1 MNTALAPLVWRVKV
15 SLTPPSDTDKQADVE
30 RLTGALDGNPF
41 YCSLHC
47 PVRIPLTL
55 ARKLPAVLRESGFD
69 LSVVL
74 GWDGTGCRVLS
85 FNPAGLYGIAMDVGS
100 TNVTAQ
106 LVDLDSGEVLSTLI
120 SPNPQ
125 SIYGADVLTRMF
137 YAISNGGESL
147 HKALIAGVNGIV
159 EDLMADCGANTDDVM
174 AVSIAG
180 NTIMTHFLLNL
191 PVENIPVTPY
201 VPAIHAPGFVS
212 PGDFGLEVN
221 PEAVVYVFPSTGSY
235 VGGDIVAGILATGLY
250 GGDTPSALIDVGTNA
265 EIAIGSKDWILV
277 GAGAAGPAF
286 DEGVADIGKRA
297 CPGAVYAVNIDGASY
312 AATLKTFG
320 GLPPEGLCGS
330 AMVSLVAELH
340 RVGLI
345 DDRGCFISGKAGIT
359 TAGTEGD
366 EPAYVLYDD
375 AGGRRLILSQKDVD
389 NFMRTKAASFTLFYV
404 LTGTLG
410 LTFGDIERVYVTGAL
425 GTGIDPKAAVRLGLI
440 PDFPE
445 NRLVFL
451 DNTSL
456 KGAEALLLNRHLLD
470 DVRCITSLITYKQ
483 MNEDGDFMR
492 EFLSACF
499 IPHSEPG
506 KLKVAGTS

>member
-1 MNTALAPLVWRVKV
+1 MTTALAPLVWRVKV
-15 SLTPPSDTDKQADVE
+15 RLTPPSDTDKQADVE
-30 RLTGALDGNPF
+30 RLMEALGD
-41 YCSLHC
+41 CSPPC
-47 PVRIPLTL
+47 PVYIPLKL
-55 ARKLPAVLRESGFD
+55 ARKLPAVLRQIGFD
-69 LSVVL
+69 ISLAL

-85 FNPAGLYGIAMDVGS
+85 FNPARLLGIAMDVGS
-100 TNVTAQ
+100 TNITAQ
-106 LVDLDSGEVLSTLI
+106 LIDLDSGEVLSTLI

-137 YAISNGGESL
+137 YAISNGIEAL
-147 HKALIAGVNGIV
+147 HEAIAEGVNGIV
-159 EDLMADCGANTDDVM
+159 EGLVNVCGLNTDDIM

-191 PVENIPVTPY
+191 TVENIPVSPY
-201 VPAIHAPGFVS
+201 VPAIHAPGFVN
-212 PGDFGLEVN
+212 PGDFGLKVN

-250 GGDTPSALIDVGTNA
+250 RGDTPSALIDVGTNA
-265 EIAIGSKDWILV
+265 EIAIGSRDWILV

-286 DEGVADIGKRA
+286 DEGVAGIGKRA
-297 CPGAVYAVNIDGASY
+297 CPGAVYAVNIDEASY

-320 GLPPEGLCGS
+320 ELPPEGLCGS

-345 DDRGCFISGKAGIT
+345 DDRGCFISGKSGLTSI
-359 TAGTEGD
+359 GPEGD
-366 EPAYVLYDD
+366 EPAYILYDD
-375 AGGRRLILSQKDVD
+375 ASGGRLILYQKDID

-404 LTGTLG
+404 LTGTVG
-410 LTFGDIERVYVTGAL
+410 LTFGDVGRVYVTGAL

-445 NRLVFL
+445 DRLVFL

-470 DVRCITSLITYKQ
+470 DVRHITSLITYKE
-483 MNEDGDFMR
+483 MNEDGVFMK

-499 IPHSEPG
+499 IPHTDPG
-506 KLKVAGTS
+506 KLKVAGT